1 MFGDARFER
10 LAGLSNGHLDN
21 LRHSTPYRRRMG
33 TQESTRPA
41 GRPGCLRAD
50 TVHQGDPGKVKGVC
64 HVNVADEVT
73 QCECAGSAE
82 RIGERC
88 LIPVRESLLEAFP
101 FQALG
106 FQSGNGSEYLNRRVA
121 GLLEQLRAEEFAKSR
136 PRRCND
142 NALAESKNGSVI
154 RKHPGYGHIPARHAE
169 RLDAFN
175 REVLSPCL
183 NYHRPCR
190 FPSEEVDA
198 KGRVRERCRRRDI
211 MTPCEKLKPLPGAEA
226 RAIFLGTI
234 DSRSCVAGTC
244 QVARKACAAE
254 RGAARS
260 PQKRCRHGRPGFRR
274 QGRRPGTQC
283 PGRRHRGGAA
293 GQRPALR

>member
-1 MFGDARFER
+1 M
-10 LAGLSNGHLDN
+10 H
-21 LRHSTPYRRRMG
+21 P
-33 TQESTRPA
+33 
-41 GRPGCLRAD
+41 
-50 TVHQGDPGKVKGVC
+50 GDPGKVKGVC

-73 QCECAGSAE
+73 HCECAGSAE

-88 LIPVRESLLEAFP
+88 LIPVLESLLEAFP

-106 FQSGNGSEYLNRRVA
+106 FHSGNGSEYVNRRVA

-226 RAIFLGTI
+226 CLRPGADF
-234 DSRSCVAGTC
+234 
-244 QVARKACAAE
+244 ARLDAE
-254 RGAARS
+254 ASATSGNEAARLLNEARDEPFAS
-260 PQKRCRHGRPGFRR
+260 L
-274 QGRRPGTQC
+274 
-283 PGRRHRGGAA
+283 RGGRAA
-293 GQRPALR
+293 AA